1 MFILGGTPTTSRRGR
16 AVSFDPVVRRRA
28 AIRAANSGHMQG
40 ILNPPGN
47 PKANYVENPKLSSD
61 PRAWY
66 YDANHVE
73 GSWWPQWLEWVQQ
86 RSGVQRETLMPL
98 GATRITHHGSSAGHL
113 RAGAMSSTITLR
125 RLDEDLRPR
134 ILRQCAWWSCS
145 TRRASRTCRPVDE
158 VANEMGI
165 SPGNLY
171 YHFHG
176 KEPLVLG
183 LFERFQSELAP
194 LLDPPADAQL
204 EAEDYWLFLH
214 LIVERMAHYRFLFQD
229 LSNLAGRL
237 PKLAKGIRNLLTA
250 LKRTLASLL
259 ARLKAAGQ
267 LAAATPRR
275 WGNWWNRSP

>member
-1 MFILGGTPTTSRRGR
+1 
-16 AVSFDPVVRRRA
+16 
-28 AIRAANSGHMQG
+28 
-40 ILNPPGN
+40 
-47 PKANYVENPKLSSD
+47 
-61 PRAWY
+61 
-66 YDANHVE
+66 
-73 GSWWPQWLEWVQQ
+73 
-86 RSGVQRETLMPL
+86 
-98 GATRITHHGSSAGHL
+98 
-113 RAGAMSSTITLR
+113 MSTM
-125 RLDEDLRPR
+125 
-134 ILRQCAWWSCS
+134 
-145 TRRASRTCRPVDE
+145 E

-183 LFERFQSELAP
+183 LFERFQNELAP
-194 LLDPPADAQL
+194 LLDPPAEAQL
-204 EAEDYWLFLH
+204 EPQDYWLFLH

-267 LAAATPRR
+267 LVSGTQALGQLVEQITMTLLFSLDYQRILDREGEVQVVVYQIMMLVAPHLLSPARQATEQLALRYLDNPI
-275 WGNWWNRSP
+275 

>member
-1 MFILGGTPTTSRRGR
+1 M
-16 AVSFDPVVRRRA
+16 
-28 AIRAANSGHMQG
+28 
-40 ILNPPGN
+40 
-47 PKANYVENPKLSSD
+47 K
-61 PRAWY
+61 
-66 YDANHVE
+66 
-73 GSWWPQWLEWVQQ
+73 
-86 RSGVQRETLMPL
+86 
-98 GATRITHHGSSAGHL
+98 TR
-113 RAGAMSSTITLR
+113 
-125 RLDEDLRPR
+125 DR
-134 ILRQCAWWSCS
+134 ILECALQLFNQKGEPNVS
-145 TRRASRTCRPVDE
+145 TME

-183 LFERFQSELAP
+183 LFERFQNELAP

-267 LAAATPRR
+267 LVSDTQALGQLVEQITLTLLFSLDYQRILDREGEVQVVIYQIMMLVAPHLQSPARQATEQWASRYLDNPI
-275 WGNWWNRSP
+275 

>member
-1 MFILGGTPTTSRRGR
+1 M
-16 AVSFDPVVRRRA
+16 
-28 AIRAANSGHMQG
+28 
-40 ILNPPGN
+40 
-47 PKANYVENPKLSSD
+47 K
-61 PRAWY
+61 
-66 YDANHVE
+66 
-73 GSWWPQWLEWVQQ
+73 
-86 RSGVQRETLMPL
+86 
-98 GATRITHHGSSAGHL
+98 TR
-113 RAGAMSSTITLR
+113 
-125 RLDEDLRPR
+125 DR
-134 ILRQCAWWSCS
+134 ILECALQLFNHKGEPNVS
-145 TRRASRTCRPVDE
+145 TME

-259 ARLKAAGQ
+259 ARLKASGQ
-267 LAAATPRR
+267 LVSGTQALGQLVEQITLTLLFSLDYQRILDREGEVQVVVYQIIMLVAPHLLPTARQATEKFALKYLDNPD
-275 WGNWWNRSP
+275 

>member
-1 MFILGGTPTTSRRGR
+1 M
-16 AVSFDPVVRRRA
+16 
-28 AIRAANSGHMQG
+28 
-40 ILNPPGN
+40 
-47 PKANYVENPKLSSD
+47 K
-61 PRAWY
+61 
-66 YDANHVE
+66 
-73 GSWWPQWLEWVQQ
+73 
-86 RSGVQRETLMPL
+86 
-98 GATRITHHGSSAGHL
+98 TR
-113 RAGAMSSTITLR
+113 
-125 RLDEDLRPR
+125 DR
-134 ILRQCAWWSCS
+134 ILECALQLFNQKGEPNVS
-145 TRRASRTCRPVDE
+145 TME

-183 LFERFQSELAP
+183 LFERFQNELTP

-267 LAAATPRR
+267 LVSGTQALGQLVEQITMTLLFSLDYQRILAREGEVQVVVYQIMMLVATHLL
-275 WGNWWNRSP
+275 SPARQATEQLALRYLDNSI

>member
-1 MFILGGTPTTSRRGR
+1 M
-16 AVSFDPVVRRRA
+16 
-28 AIRAANSGHMQG
+28 
-40 ILNPPGN
+40 
-47 PKANYVENPKLSSD
+47 K
-61 PRAWY
+61 
-66 YDANHVE
+66 
-73 GSWWPQWLEWVQQ
+73 
-86 RSGVQRETLMPL
+86 
-98 GATRITHHGSSAGHL
+98 TR
-113 RAGAMSSTITLR
+113 
-125 RLDEDLRPR
+125 DR
-134 ILRQCAWWSCS
+134 ILECALLLFNHKGEPNVS
-145 TRRASRTCRPVDE
+145 TME

-183 LFERFQSELAP
+183 LFERFQNELAP

-237 PKLAKGIRNLLTA
+237 PKLARGIRHLLTA

-259 ARLKAAGQ
+259 ARLQAAGQ
-267 LAAATPRR
+267 LVSSTQALGQLVEQITLTLLFSLDYQRILDREGEVQVVVYQIMMLVAPHLLPAAREATERLALRYMDDPV
-275 WGNWWNRSP
+275 

>member
-1 MFILGGTPTTSRRGR
+1 M
-16 AVSFDPVVRRRA
+16 
-28 AIRAANSGHMQG
+28 
-40 ILNPPGN
+40 
-47 PKANYVENPKLSSD
+47 K
-61 PRAWY
+61 
-66 YDANHVE
+66 
-73 GSWWPQWLEWVQQ
+73 
-86 RSGVQRETLMPL
+86 
-98 GATRITHHGSSAGHL
+98 TR
-113 RAGAMSSTITLR
+113 
-125 RLDEDLRPR
+125 DR
-134 ILRQCAWWSCS
+134 ILECALQLFNLKGEPNVS
-145 TRRASRTCRPVDE
+145 TME

-194 LLDPPADAQL
+194 LLDPPPGAQL
-204 EAEDYWLFLH
+204 EAQDYWLFLH

-237 PKLAKGIRNLLTA
+237 PKLARGIRNLLTA

-267 LAAATPRR
+267 LVSGTQALGQLVEQITLTLLFSLDYQRILDREGEVQVVVYQIMMLVAPHLLPAAREATERLALRYMDDPV
-275 WGNWWNRSP
+275 

>member
-1 MFILGGTPTTSRRGR
+1 M
-16 AVSFDPVVRRRA
+16 
-28 AIRAANSGHMQG
+28 
-40 ILNPPGN
+40 
-47 PKANYVENPKLSSD
+47 K
-61 PRAWY
+61 
-66 YDANHVE
+66 
-73 GSWWPQWLEWVQQ
+73 
-86 RSGVQRETLMPL
+86 
-98 GATRITHHGSSAGHL
+98 TR
-113 RAGAMSSTITLR
+113 
-125 RLDEDLRPR
+125 DR
-134 ILRQCAWWSCS
+134 ILECALLLFNQKGEPNVS
-145 TRRASRTCRPVDE
+145 TME

-183 LFERFQSELAP
+183 LFERFQNELAP

-204 EAEDYWLFLH
+204 EPQDYWLFLH

-267 LAAATPRR
+267 LVSGTQALGQLVEQITMTLLFSLDYQRILDREGEVQVVVYQIMMLVAPHL
-275 WGNWWNRSP
+275 NQPSRSTVEHLAQRYLEA